1 MIVIYSD
8 KSRDYLRDE
17 FLPWLNDRDRYLE
30 YYKDELPE
38 DIDSSYVV
46 SVVYCRDMEGLMNKK
61 DILIG
66 NSHREPVAVLG
77 VPEFFGNYSNY
88 YYYKGEYISQHD
100 LGEIIRLTAWQ
111 RMGGN

>member
-8 KSRDYLRDE
+8 ESKGYLRDE

-38 DIDSSYVV
+38 DTDSLYIV
-46 SVVYCRDMEGLMNKK
+46 SVVYCRDIEGLMDRE

-66 NSHREPVAVLG
+66 SSRKEPVAVLG
-77 VPEFFGNYSNY
+77 VTDFYGSYTNY
-88 YYYKGEYISQHD
+88 YYYKGESISKHD
-100 LGEIIRLTAWQ
+100 LGEIIRLKAWQ